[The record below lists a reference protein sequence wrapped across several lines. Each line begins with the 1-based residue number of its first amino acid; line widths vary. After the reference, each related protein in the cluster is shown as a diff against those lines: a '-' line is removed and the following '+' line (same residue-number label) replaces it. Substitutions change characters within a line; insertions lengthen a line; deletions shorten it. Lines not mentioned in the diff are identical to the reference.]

1 MNPKLAV
8 FCETAHPGISMK
20 GRVTKVLLVFFLTVY
35 LWGKRKKRKSREM
48 KGDKLNHLQAAKSV
62 TASTDI
68 LHQCCRFDFHLSSS
82 SFLAHLQGSFFH

>member
-20 GRVTKVLLVFFLTVY
+20 GLFTKVLLTVY

-48 KGDKLNHLQAAKSV
+48 KGDKLNHLQAAKSGS
-62 TASTDI
+62 ASTDI
-68 LHQCCRFDFHLSSS
+68 LHQCCRFDFHLSLS
-82 SFLAHLQGSFFH
+82 SFLAHLQGSFFY